1 MVTLT
6 NSPTYGPL
14 PTFAPPARG
23 LRLAGIAA
31 AHALVAWALLHSD
44 VVGIAL
50 RQATPLT
57 VALISQAPTAPKA
70 EPSLPQ
76 ALPRSAPPRVPA
88 LPPPE
93 ITVAPAAPTNM
104 PAVAPAMMAP
114 AAVVRAEPAD
124 VNPVAAAPTQRA
136 PTTPVVPT
144 PASPKPLTAGAIH
157 YRVPP
162 PVVVP
167 MASRRLGES
176 GTVLLRV
183 HVDALG
189 LPRQITLHR
198 SSGFARLDEQAMA
211 AMRAARFEPVTE
223 GGAAIEW
230 LVIAPLQYE
239 ID

>member
-114 AAVVRAEPAD
+114 ATVVRAEPAD

-176 GTVLLRV
+176 LLAKSASGRKAPTVV
-183 HVDALG
+183 IYADAGASHQSVVNVLEA
-189 LPRQITLHR
+189 
-198 SSGFARLDEQAMA
+198 ARLAGLGKVSFATQ
-211 AMRAARFEPVTE
+211 T
-223 GGAAIEW
+223 GAGRK
-230 LVIAPLQYE
+230 P
-239 ID
+239 